1 MGISAIAALIALAL
15 ALVGQSPQFL
25 RRSGLSGAR
34 LDKRVRTFTAFAFAF
49 LLLSFGF
56 FVAGVPIGTQPT
68 GTATTQSGDSAI
80 SALPGA
86 ALVSPEP
93 GNAISS
99 IPQVSAAAT
108 RATPATG
115 SFDGPPLSTA
125 DVQQRQ
131 TEESAEILDP
141 AGQSGSAPQ
150 ESATSPRSATTTPT
164 STPGATS
171 TPPPPP
177 TLTPTPSLTP
187 TPVLGKTTPVETQG
201 STVWVRRSP
210 GGQNLVL
217 VHDGDLLFILN
228 GHANQ
233 GGIIWS
239 EIRTLEGLVG
249 WLQEEFLLLEE

>member
-68 GTATTQSGDSAI
+68 GPDTTQVADSAI
-80 SALPGA
+80 TALPGA
-86 ALVSPEP
+86 TLVSPEP

-99 IPQVSAAAT
+99 NPQASTSAT

-115 SFDGPPLSTA
+115 SFDGPPLNTA

-131 TEESAEILDP
+131 TEEAAEILDP
-141 AGQSGSAPQ
+141 AGQSSPAPQ
-150 ESATSPRSATTTPT
+150 ESATSTASATTTPT

-171 TPPPPP
+171 TPPPSP

-187 TPVLGKTTPVETQG
+187 TPVLGKTTPVETPG
-201 STVWVRRSP
+201 STVWLRRSP

-217 VHDGDLLFILN
+217 VHDGDLVFILN

-239 EIRTLEGLVG
+239 EIRTLEGFVG
-249 WLQEEFLLLEE
+249 WLQEELLLLEE